1 MKIYLDTSSLFK
13 LYHEEDGTKEIEL
26 LFSQVKITHI
36 YLSEITKIEFSSTIW
51 KRVRTKDIT
60 VEQAE
65 ITLRLFESDFAKY
78 NFITND
84 SLILEQA
91 RNLVTK
97 YGIEGL
103 RTLDSIQ
110 LSTCVALTKLV
121 DVFYTADKLLQT
133 LIEREGLPTKI
144 SIE

>member
-13 LYHEEDGTKEIEL
+13 LYHEEQGTEEL
-26 LFSQVKITHI
+26 EKVFSQTEITEI
-36 YLSEITKIEFSSTIW
+36 YLSELAKVEFTSTIW
-51 KRVRTKDIT
+51 KRVRTREIT
-60 VEQAE
+60 SEQAQ
-65 ITLRLFESDFAKY
+65 ITLELFESDFSKY
-78 NFITND
+78 NFVTTN

-110 LSTCVALTKLV
+110 LSTCIALKEEV
-121 DVFYTADKLLQT
+121 DAFYTADKLLQT
-133 LIEREGLPTKI
+133 LIEKEGLPTKMP
-144 SIE
+144 SH

>member
-1 MKIYLDTSSLFK
+1 MKIFLDTSSLFK
-13 LYHEEDGTKEIEL
+13 LYHEENGTEEL
-26 LFSQVKITHI
+26 EQLFSQVKITDI
-36 YLSEITKIEFSSTIW
+36 YLSELAKVEFTSTIW
-51 KRVRTKDIT
+51 KRVRTKEIT

-65 ITLRLFESDFAKY
+65 MTLELFESDFVKY
-78 NFITND
+78 NFVTTD

-110 LSTCVALTKLV
+110 LSTCITLIKQV
-121 DVFYTADKLLQT
+121 DAFYTADKLLRT
-133 LIEREGLPTKI
+133 LIEREGLATQMPNH
-144 SIE
+144 